1 MIRRS
6 VVVAAVI
13 LLLSSVCALAQMP
26 GKRREVPAPVP
37 PDAASPDAIVAALYA
52 SVTHAPDASPDFE
65 RMRTIFLPVGM
76 LIPPKRLNEDIFTTL
91 DVDQFA
97 DRFKKANATRKE
109 KGEPTGFNE
118 RELSR
123 RTDCFGN
130 VCQIFSTYESKYSA
144 YSAADEKPFQRG
156 INSIQIVKDGRRW
169 WIASVIWDVE
179 RADNPIPAQYLT
191 PGK

>member
-1 MIRRS
+1 MIRRC
-6 VVVAAVI
+6 VAAAI
-13 LLLSSVCALAQMP
+13 LVLSSVCALAQMP

-37 PDAASPDAIVAALYA
+37 ADAVSPDAIVAALYA
-52 SVTHAPDASPDFE
+52 SLTHAPDAMPDFE

-76 LIPPKRLNEDIFTTL
+76 LIPPKRPNEDIFTTL

-109 KGEPTGFNE
+109 KGEPTGFVE

-130 VCQIFSTYESKYSA
+130 VCQIFSTYESKN
-144 YSAADEKPFQRG
+144 AASDEKPIQRG
-156 INSIQIVKDGRRW
+156 INSIQLLKDGRRW
-169 WIASVIWDVE
+169 WIASVISDVE
-179 RADNPIPAQYLT
+179 RTDNPIPAQYLP

>member
-6 VVVAAVI
+6 IAAAAV
-13 LLLSSVCALAQMP
+13 LLLASVCVQAQM
-26 GKRREVPAPVP
+26 KRREVPAPVP
-37 PDAASPDAIVAALYA
+37 ADAASPDAIVAALYA

-65 RMRTIFLPVGM
+65 RMRGIFLPVGM
-76 LIPPKRLNEDIFTTL
+76 LIPPKRPNEDIFTTL

-97 DRFKKANATRKE
+97 ERFKKSIATRKE
-109 KGEPTGFNE
+109 KGDPTGFVE
-118 RELSR
+118 REVSR

-130 VCQIFSTYESKYSA
+130 VCQLFSTYESRYLAS
-144 YSAADEKPFQRG
+144 DEKPFQRG

-179 RADNPIPAQYLT
+179 RADNPLPPQYL
-191 PGK
+191 PAPQGK

>member
-6 VVVAAVI
+6 LSVAAV
-13 LLLSSVCALAQMP
+13 LLLSSVCALAQMS

-37 PDAASPDAIVAALYA
+37 ADAASPDAIVAALYA
-52 SVTHAPDASPDFE
+52 CVTHAPDASPDFE
-65 RMRTIFLPVGM
+65 RMRGIFLPVGM
-76 LIPPKRLNEDIFTTL
+76 LIPPKKPTEDIFTTL

-97 DRFKKANATRKE
+97 ERFKKSIATRKE
-109 KGEPTGFNE
+109 KGDPMGFVE
-118 RELSR
+118 REASR

-130 VCQIFSTYESKYSA
+130 VCQIFSTYESRY
-144 YSAADEKPFQRG
+144 AASDEKPFQRG

-179 RADNPIPAQYLT
+179 RTDNPIPAQYLT
-191 PGK
+191 PAK

>member
-6 VVVAAVI
+6 IVVVAAI
-13 LLLSSVCALAQMP
+13 LLLSSVSALAQMS

-37 PDAASPDAIVAALYA
+37 ADAVSPDAIVAALYA
-52 SVTHAPDASPDFE
+52 SVTHVPDAMPDFE

-76 LIPPKRLNEDIFTTL
+76 LIPPKKPSEDIFTTL

-109 KGEPTGFNE
+109 KGEPTGFVE

-130 VCQIFSTYESKYSA
+130 VCQIFSTYESKN
-144 YSAADEKPFQRG
+144 AASDEKPFQRG

-179 RADNPIPAQYLT
+179 RTDNPIPAQYLT

>member
-6 VVVAAVI
+6 VIAAAGI
-13 LLLSSVCALAQMP
+13 FWLSSVCALAQMP
-26 GKRREVPAPVP
+26 GRRREVPAPVP
-37 PDAASPDAIVAALYA
+37 ADAVSPDAIVAALYA
-52 SVTHAPDASPDFE
+52 SVTHLPDAAPDFE
-65 RMRTIFLPVGM
+65 RMRGIFLPVGM
-76 LIPPKRLNEDIFTTL
+76 LIPPKRPNEDIFTTL

-97 DRFKKANATRKE
+97 DRFKKSVSTRKD
-109 KGEPTGFNE
+109 KGEPAGFNE

-130 VCQIFSTYESKYSA
+130 VCQIFSTYESKY
-144 YSAADEKPFQRG
+144 AASDEKPFQRG
-156 INSIQIVKDGRRW
+156 INSIQIVKDARRW

-179 RADNPIPAQYLT
+179 RPDNLIPAQYLT